1 MKNIDTVEIKVV
13 NRQTIDRDTDIIE
26 EIGSGTCRV
35 KNGKHYIMYSVKGH
49 EAECRVT
56 IIADSGSVRIRRSGS
71 VESDMNYIAGKKTPL
86 RYNTQY
92 GVIDMEIDTIRI
104 HNALNENGGMLR
116 LVYTITMQG
125 SKTYNDTEIVVKQ

>member
-1 MKNIDTVEIKVV
+1 
-13 NRQTIDRDTDIIE
+13 
-26 EIGSGTCRV
+26 
-35 KNGKHYIMYSVKGH
+35 
-49 EAECRVT
+49 
-56 IIADSGSVRIRRSGS
+56 
-71 VESDMNYIAGKKTPL
+71 MNYIAGRKTPL